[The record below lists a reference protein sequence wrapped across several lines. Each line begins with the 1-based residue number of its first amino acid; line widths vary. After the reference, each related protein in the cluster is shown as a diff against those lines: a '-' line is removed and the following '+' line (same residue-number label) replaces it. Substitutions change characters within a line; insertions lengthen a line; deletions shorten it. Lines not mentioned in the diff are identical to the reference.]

1 MRKHNKYIYGYK
13 IYVNYGLGW
22 EYELWE
28 DTWKEAKQRLKEY
41 RENCPKYP
49 IKASKGRELNY
60 D

>member
-28 DTWKEAKQRLKEY
+28 DSWKEAKQRLNEY
-41 RENCPKYP
+41 RENCPQYP
-49 IKASKGRELNY
+49 IKASKGREFNNV
-60 D
+60 